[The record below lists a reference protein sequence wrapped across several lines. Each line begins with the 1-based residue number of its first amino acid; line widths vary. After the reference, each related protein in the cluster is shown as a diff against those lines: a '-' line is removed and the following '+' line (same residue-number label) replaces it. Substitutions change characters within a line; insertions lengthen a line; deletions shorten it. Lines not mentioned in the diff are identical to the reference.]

1 MRELKLT
8 VEEVFDVMKLSTVV
22 EVDQRNSFMD
32 QEIVYYIRKRK
43 QELNQNVANIFNLDI
58 ETVAQLS
65 TEQFKRF
72 M

>member
-1 MRELKLT
+1 MKLT
-8 VEEVFDVMKLSTVV
+8 VEEVFNVMKLSTVV

-43 QELNQNVANIFNLDI
+43 QELNQNVAKIFDLDI

-65 TEQFKRF
+65 KEQFKRF

>member
-8 VEEVFDVMKLSTVV
+8 VEEVFNVMKLSTVV

-32 QEIVYYIRKRK
+32 PEIVYFIRKRK

-65 TEQFKRF
+65 KEQF
-72 M
+72 

>member
-8 VEEVFDVMKLSTVV
+8 VEEVFNVMKLSTVV

-65 TEQFKRF
+65 
-72 M
+72 